1 MAIKISSAIIFLLVV
16 MIMGASTAVAVTLQP
31 LTPKIS
37 AAYFVTPKLAERAV
51 VDVQIRRIK
60 HLISHQRIDPDVA
73 FDRLE
78 RLQNQLR
85 DR

>member
-1 MAIKISSAIIFLLVV
+1 MAIKIVFTISFLVV
-16 MIMGASTAVAVTLQP
+16 LTMVGGSTAVAVTSQP

-37 AAYFVTPKLAERAV
+37 AANFVAPKLAERAV

-60 HLISHQRIDPDVA
+60 HLISNQRIDPDVA

-85 DR
+85 GR